1 MAAPQYNSYQGGY
14 GQGNPYDNQGG
25 APPQYGQQS
34 YGQQT
39 YGQGYGM
46 HSPPAVLHLEDVE
59 RG

>member
-14 GQGNPYDNQGG
+14 GQGNPYDNQAG
-25 APPQYGQQS
+25 APPQYGQP

-46 HSPPAVLHLEDVE
+46 HSQATLLLLESTVQV
-59 RG
+59 

>member
-1 MAAPQYNSYQGGY
+1 MAATQYNSYQGGY

-25 APPQYGQQS
+25 APPQYGQQYGQQS

-46 HSPPAVLHLEDVE
+46 QSPQPIL
-59 RG
+59 